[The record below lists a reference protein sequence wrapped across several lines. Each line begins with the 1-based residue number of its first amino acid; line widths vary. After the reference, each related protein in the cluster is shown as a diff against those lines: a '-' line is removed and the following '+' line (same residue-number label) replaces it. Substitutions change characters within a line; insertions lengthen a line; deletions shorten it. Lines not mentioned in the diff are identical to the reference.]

1 MNTID
6 SLLQTSFPSVMVPMR
21 ESVVALDRPGERL
34 LIAADGVYLEVV
46 RSWIRV
52 VRRIA
57 KYDFPTAIP
66 YGRVEPAT
74 QQLCGPVPPQLIAE
88 FRAMA
93 RKGYPIEIMAWIVWN
108 ASTDAFRIVQ
118 LEAESQGPGH
128 IDGYQRPDLAEGEHL
143 VVDCH
148 SHGMNAAYFSSTDD
162 EDDAFDVKFAFV
174 LGECRS
180 DRPSTAFRLCAKG
193 VFERSAVPQS
203 WRSVLGA
210 EVA

>member
-1 MNTID
+1 MNAID

-57 KYDFPTAIP
+57 KYDVATAIP
-66 YGRVEPAT
+66 YGRVDAVT

-93 RKGYPIEIMAWIVWN
+93 RISLMPGPDPMRARTGR
-108 ASTDAFRIVQ
+108 AGR
-118 LEAESQGPGH
+118 LGRGSQ
-128 IDGYQRPDLAEGEHL
+128 
-143 VVDCH
+143 
-148 SHGMNAAYFSSTDD
+148 
-162 EDDAFDVKFAFV
+162 
-174 LGECRS
+174 
-180 DRPSTAFRLCAKG
+180 
-193 VFERSAVPQS
+193 
-203 WRSVLGA
+203 
-210 EVA
+210 

>member
-1 MNTID
+1 MNAID

-57 KYDFPTAIP
+57 KYDVATAIP
-66 YGRVEPAT
+66 YGRVDAVT

-93 RKGYPIEIMAWIVWN
+93 RKDHPVEVMAWIVWN
-108 ASTDAFRIVQ
+108 ALTGAFRIVQ
-118 LEAESQGPGH
+118 LTARSQGSGH
-128 IDGYQRPDLAEGEHL
+128 IEGYQRPDLAEGEHL

-148 SHGMNAAYFSSTDD
+148 SHGAHEAYFSPTDN
-162 EDDAFDVKFAFV
+162 DDDVFDVKFAFV
-174 LGECRS
+174 LGECGS

-193 VFERSAVPQS
+193 IFEKSAVPLS